1 MLYGGVVHGGMM
13 CMGGSMCMGGIAHG
27 GRCTVGDGVWG
38 EFYFCNAGMF
48 PLFAHNFLVICLEG
62 SSESV
67 LS

>member
-1 MLYGGVVHGGMM
+1 
-13 CMGGSMCMGGIAHG
+13 MCMGGIAHG
-27 GRCTVGDGVWG
+27 GQCTVGDGVWG